1 MSLNLAGI
9 GGARRSVLPGAAVR
23 QRSAGASSFIAAQG
37 GYVSTSAGGG
47 LKSRQCGGP
56 VDKLSQQAYAS
67 ALEEQ
72 IAARKLHEASLWGA
86 KNNVPASLPLK
97 SENADMPSFERL
109 MRQRYGGP
117 MAPAKQND
125 YASDLRKQI
134 AARDAQRQADHASK
148 NDFGA
153 DPKDGLVFGAAE
165 IPALGGARRRH
176 GAPPLPDKQQY
187 ANALHCQMQMRAAQ
201 KAAESYNPME
211 EVLDSELDA
220 LDEMVKGGRRH
231 GAVTH
236 PTKNDYGAQLLE
248 QIAGR
253 KAEAVRVVQAEV
265 LSPPSARR
273 ADPFSEQRD
282 LAQGKRQ
289 VSQDVPK
296 SAYKTDLQKQMAERV
311 AQRAANAFHVQA
323 AMDAD
328 VPAMV
333 REETPRGA
341 GRRKCGAPLA
351 PSHQSYAQEL
361 QEQIAQRKAQE
372 QGLHAG
378 VERAAFIGGDAN
390 DVGPL
395 RGRRRVDKM
404 IPASKVE
411 YRVDLQRQMAERAHA
426 QPEVVSP
433 PSARGAVP
441 FSEQK
446 EKGNGRRH
454 SAAPARGDSLERLM
468 GANAEHVSC
477 GEQFFGN

>member
-1 MSLNLAGI
+1 M
-9 GGARRSVLPGAAVR
+9 
-23 QRSAGASSFIAAQG
+23 
-37 GYVSTSAGGG
+37 
-47 LKSRQCGGP
+47 
-56 VDKLSQQAYAS
+56 DKLSQQAYAS

-86 KNNVPASLPLK
+86 KNNVPAPAFMEHK
-97 SENADMPSFERL
+97 SQDADMPSVARL
-109 MRQRYGGP
+109 MGQRYGGP

-134 AARDAQRQADHASK
+134 AARDAKRQADLAAK

-176 GAPPLPDKQQY
+176 GAPPLPDKQSY
-187 ANALHCQMQMRAAQ
+187 ANALHCQVQMKSAI
-201 KAAESYNPME
+201 KAAEAYAPIE
-211 EVLDSELDA
+211 EIPDSELDA

-231 GAVTH
+231 GAVAH
-236 PTKNDYGAQLLE
+236 PTKDDYGAQLLE
-248 QIAGR
+248 QMAGR
-253 KAEAVRVVQAEV
+253 KAEAVRAVQAEV
-265 LSPPSARR
+265 VAPPSARR
-273 ADPFSEQRD
+273 ADPFSEQREC
-282 LAQGKRQ
+282 AQGKRQ

-296 SAYKTDLQKQMAERV
+296 FSYKTDLQKQMAERV
-311 AQRAANAFHVQA
+311 AQRAANAFHVQV
-323 AMDAD
+323 AMDAA
-328 VPAMV
+328 VPAMI

-361 QEQIAQRKAQE
+361 QEQIAQRKAHE
-372 QGLHAG
+372 QGLNAG
-378 VERAAFIGGDAN
+378 VERAAFIGGKAIDEEA
-390 DVGPL
+390 L
-395 RGRRRVDKM
+395 RGRRRADKM

-426 QPEVVSP
+426 QPEVELP

-446 EKGNGRRH
+446 EKGIGRRH

-477 GEQFFGN
+477 GEAFFW